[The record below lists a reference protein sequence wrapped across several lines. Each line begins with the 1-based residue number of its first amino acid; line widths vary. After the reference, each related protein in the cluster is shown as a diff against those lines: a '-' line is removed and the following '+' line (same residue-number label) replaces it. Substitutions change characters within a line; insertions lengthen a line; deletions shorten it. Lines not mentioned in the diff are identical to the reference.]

1 MDMRELNQIEL
12 TAVSG
17 GHGGH
22 GHGNNKPASHPF
34 PPGQHPS
41 RRNPAHAPGNSYK
54 GPGVG
59 PDRK

>member
-1 MDMRELNQIEL
+1 MRELNTSEL
-12 TAVSG
+12 TFVAG
-17 GHGGH
+17 A
-22 GHGNNKPASHPF
+22 GNQPASHPF

-59 PDRK
+59 PDKK